1 MKLRLPRKRSVA
13 LACGGALIA
22 GACFLFWA
30 RSSGP
35 LDEKRLVELPRS
47 NVLKDRGGK
56 LLFAT
61 VGSDD
66 QWRLPVPL
74 THVSPWLVKATLA
87 LEDERFN
94 SHFGVDPIAVLRAC
108 GNNLA
113 AGRVVSGAST
123 IDMQICR
130 MLSGRPRTMA
140 AKLTE
145 ATEALRLN
153 AIRTKA
159 QILEIYLNLAPY
171 GGNLRGVEA
180 AALYYFGK
188 GADQLSLG
196 EAALLAGLPQSPER
210 LRPDRRLQAA
220 LVRRNKAFA
229 RMVEMGFVTED
240 EANDARLEPLAIL
253 GASPVAPQAPHYA
266 LSALARRPHG
276 GQVLLDGT
284 LQAEVERVLQA
295 RLDRFVEGTEI
306 AAVLIEIKS
315 GAVAAMA
322 GSTDFSDPVDGQVNG
337 ALARRSPGSALKPFV
352 YAAAIEQGRISHDTI
367 LKDLPA
373 NFAGWAPRNFDRTF
387 SGEVTVEEALHRS
400 LNLPAVYLA
409 REVGLARCL
418 GVMEACGVKLP
429 ADAAARG
436 GLSLVLG
443 GVETNLLS
451 LTNGYAT
458 IGRGG
463 LRMMPRFFA
472 DEPIATSPA
481 LQASTCAWLDHMLSS
496 TRFPPAGRSSNE
508 ISWFMRK
515 TGTSAGKR
523 DAWTIGHNGKYA
535 AGVWVGRFSGMGDE
549 SFVGASAAEPLLA
562 DLFDLPMIRVE
573 NAPPTPPPLV
583 VSRPLP
589 PPAPAGQKLA
599 ILFPENGATYQA
611 TTSQLVLLPRATQDG
626 PLRWF
631 LNDRLLDDQSLARL
645 EVGKGAHV
653 LQCLPLEGEG
663 ASIRFRV
670 R

>member
-1 MKLRLPRKRSVA
+1 
-13 LACGGALIA
+13 
-22 GACFLFWA
+22 
-30 RSSGP
+30 
-35 LDEKRLVELPRS
+35 
-47 NVLKDRGGK
+47 
-56 LLFAT
+56 
-61 VGSDD
+61 
-66 QWRLPVPL
+66 
-74 THVSPWLVKATLA
+74 
-87 LEDERFN
+87 
-94 SHFGVDPIAVLRAC
+94 
-108 GNNLA
+108 
-113 AGRVVSGAST
+113 
-123 IDMQICR
+123 MQICR
-130 MLSGRPRTMA
+130 MLSGRPRTLTS
-140 AKLTE
+140 KLTE

-153 AIRTKA
+153 AIRSKP
-159 QILEIYLNLAPY
+159 QILELYLNMAPY

-188 GADQLSLG
+188 GADALSLG

-220 LVRRNKAFA
+220 LVRRNKAFS
-229 RMVEMGFVTED
+229 RMVEMGFATE
-240 EANDARLEPLAIL
+240 AQVADARLEPLDIL
-253 GASPVAPQAPHYA
+253 RASPVTPQAPHYA
-266 LSALARRPHG
+266 LSALARRPRG
-276 GQVLLDGT
+276 GQVLLDRA
-284 LQAEVERVLQA
+284 LQDEVERVLQA
-295 RLDRFVEGTEI
+295 RLDRFVEDTEI
-306 AAVLIEIKS
+306 AAVLIDITN
-315 GAVAAMA
+315 GAVVAMA
-322 GSTDFSDPVDGQVNG
+322 GSTDFRDPVDGQVNG

-352 YAAAIEQGRISHDTI
+352 YAAAIEQGRIAHDTI
-367 LKDLPA
+367 LKDLPLH
-373 NFAGWAPRNFDRTF
+373 FAGWAPRNFDRTF
-387 SGEVTVEEALHRS
+387 SGEVTVEDALNRS

-429 ADAAARG
+429 ADASARG

-443 GVETNLLS
+443 GIETHLLS
-451 LTNGYAT
+451 LTNAYAT

-472 DEPIATSPA
+472 DEPIAQSPA
-481 LQASTCAWLDHMLSS
+481 LQATTCAWLDHMLSS
-496 TRFPPAGRSSNE
+496 TRFPPQGRSASE

-523 DAWTIGHNGKYA
+523 DAWTVGHNGKYA

-562 DLFDLPMIRVE
+562 DLFDLPLVRVDS
-573 NAPPTPPPLV
+573 A
-583 VSRPLP
+583 
-589 PPAPAGQKLA
+589 PPAPQPLEVTRPLAPPDQADRKLA

-611 TTSQLVLLPRATQDG
+611 TSSQLVLQPKATRDG

-645 EVGKGAHV
+645 AVGKGAHV